1 MLKPTTTSS
10 TTLTTSATMPLLRS
24 WTCGGSQCSVWAVA
38 ARTGRYTFN

>member
-10 TTLTTSATMPLLRS
+10 TTFTTSATMPLLRS